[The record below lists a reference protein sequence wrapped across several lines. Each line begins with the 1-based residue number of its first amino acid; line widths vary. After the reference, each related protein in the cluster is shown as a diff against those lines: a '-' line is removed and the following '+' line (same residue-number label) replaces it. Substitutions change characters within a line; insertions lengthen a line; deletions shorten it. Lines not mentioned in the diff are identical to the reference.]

1 MATCPEC
8 DGELDVD
15 EYDVDKGDLLSC
27 PECGTNLE
35 VVSVSPLEFEAA
47 PEDDDEEDDD
57 LDDDDL
63 ADEDD
68 AEEEEEEDVEDWE
81 E

>member
-8 DGELDVD
+8 DAEIEVD
-15 EYDVDKGDLLSC
+15 EYDVDKGDLISC

-35 VVSVSPLEFEAA
+35 VVGVSPVELDNAA
-47 PEDDDEEDDD
+47 DEDEDEEDEEDDEEDEENG
-57 LDDDDL
+57 
-63 ADEDD
+63 DED
-68 AEEEEEEDVEDWE
+68 EEWE

>member
-8 DGELDVD
+8 DAEIEID
-15 EYDVDKGDLLSC
+15 EYDVDKGDLISC

-35 VVSVSPLEFEAA
+35 VVGVSPVELDNAA
-47 PEDDDEEDDD
+47 DKDEDDDEEE
-57 LDDDDL
+57 DDDD
-63 ADEDD
+63 
-68 AEEEEEEDVEDWE
+68 EEEEDGDEDEEWE

>member
-8 DGELDVD
+8 DAEIEID
-15 EYDVDKGDLLSC
+15 EYDVDKGDLISC

-35 VVSVSPLEFEAA
+35 VVGVSPVELDNAA
-47 PEDDDEEDDD
+47 GEEEDEEDEEDDEEDEENG
-57 LDDDDL
+57 
-63 ADEDD
+63 DED
-68 AEEEEEEDVEDWE
+68 EEWE

>member
-35 VVSVSPLEFEAA
+35 VVGVSPLEFEAA
-47 PEDDDEEDDD
+47 SEDEEEEDDD

-63 ADEDD
+63 EDEDETD
-68 AEEEEEEDVEDWE
+68 EEEEDVEDWE